1 MPQSMRLCDTPL
13 LRLLF
18 ISYKKTRRISSARFF
33 VFMDDFG
40 AYAAFFAALRTG
52 VPSSF
57 QMPKPV
63 AAQSREKMGTNQLSR
78 A

>member
-1 MPQSMRLCDTPL
+1 MVFCFGRFRSLNCLKALTKNAPN
-13 LRLLF
+13 LF
-18 ISYKKTRRISSARFF
+18 GAFF
-33 VFMDDFG
+33 VFMGKFG
-40 AYAAFFAALRTG
+40 AYEVFFGAWRTG
-52 VPSSF
+52 VPSSL

>member
-1 MPQSMRLCDTPL
+1 MG
-13 LRLLF
+13 
-18 ISYKKTRRISSARFF
+18 K
-33 VFMDDFG
+33 FG
-40 AYAAFFAALRTG
+40 AYAVFFAAWRTG